1 MTDRAPF
8 AGGDQ
13 GYLRDQ
19 QYRDGANLSARASLH
34 DRFSTATLPLWGFIA
49 SRTPWTPDARVLDCG
64 AGTGLLWQNEAA
76 PRSIELTVT
85 DLSPGMV
92 DAATAS
98 ATANGFGN
106 VTSRVA
112 DIQSLPFDDGT
123 FDLVFAN
130 HMLYHVPDPALALA
144 ESARVLAPGGTLI
157 ASTNGYGHMAPLDEI
172 LGPVFG
178 ETPRQLHDVFGI
190 DSGEA
195 LIRAVYRTLTWHAY
209 DNDLLVTEAAAVVDY
224 LRSFPPGETAT
235 PQQVEAMQRQ
245 AEGLMVDGVLRIRP
259 RAGVFV
265 ASEPR

>member
-1 MTDRAPF
+1 MIMP
-8 AGGDQ
+8 GVQ
-13 GYLRDQ
+13 KPHC
-19 QYRDGANLSARASLH
+19 SAWCSLNAAC
-34 DRFSTATLPLWGFIA
+34 SGF
-49 SRTPWTPDARVLDCG
+49 R
-64 AGTGLLWQNEAA
+64 
-76 PRSIELTVT
+76 
-85 DLSPGMV
+85 
-92 DAATAS
+92 
-98 ATANGFGN
+98 
-106 VTSRVA
+106 
-112 DIQSLPFDDGT
+112 
-123 FDLVFAN
+123 
-130 HMLYHVPDPALALA
+130 
-144 ESARVLAPGGTLI
+144 
-157 ASTNGYGHMAPLDEI
+157 
-172 LGPVFG
+172 PVFG